1 VSSSG
6 RGHITAV
13 GESRLLDGALRSTNV
28 FLKRKLVSFGA
39 ADPPA
44 QSRNAR
50 GESFA
55 LDSAVLLAAIAGFAT
70 FVFHVATSGA
80 YGYHR
85 DELYYISCARHLAWG
100 YVDLPPLSPVII
112 KVALSVFGDSLT
124 GLRLLPAL
132 AAAAT
137 VVLSGRIARRLGGGL
152 VAQGLAMLALA
163 LAPFYLAV
171 GNIMTMNAFE
181 PLLWVSAAYLFMKAE
196 SDDRPL
202 RWLALGIVVG
212 LGCLNKDS
220 MFLFMGSACIGI
232 AFTPQRRAFARPG
245 FWLAVAVALALVAP
259 SLAWQSAHGWPHV
272 EVLRNKAAGL
282 NTTLDPAT
290 FYLWQILMMGPLS
303 APLWIAG
310 LWFVFSPGGARLR
323 WFGLTYFILLLVHLA
338 LQAKVYYLA
347 PIYPVLI
354 AAGSV
359 VIERALR
366 PRRWLAVA
374 YASVLLVAGLVI
386 APTAFPLLPL
396 KTFIAYQRIF
406 DMRGIMMERRPV
418 GIVPEQFADEFGWDS
433 LVDTMAAAYRRIPAD
448 QRAQAVFL
456 ASNYGQAGALDF
468 FGPKR
473 GLPPALS
480 GHLNYF
486 LYGTRGASGN
496 VVLAI
501 GLDPRLLRTQWKS
514 VVRVA
519 TYHDDYVLPDD
530 NDLAI
535 YLCTRPVGDFAA
547 WWPRT
552 RRYI

>member
-1 VSSSG
+1 
-6 RGHITAV
+6 
-13 GESRLLDGALRSTNV
+13 
-28 FLKRKLVSFGA
+28 VSFGA
-39 ADPPA
+39 ADPAA

-50 GESFA
+50 PASFN
-55 LDSAVLLAAIAGFAT
+55 LDSAIILAAAAGLAT
-70 FVFHVATSGA
+70 LVLHVATSGA

-100 YVDLPPLSPVII
+100 YVDLPPLSLVVI
-112 KVALSVFGDSLT
+112 KVALFVFGDSLT
-124 GLRLLPAL
+124 GLRLFPAL

-137 VVLSGRIARRLGGGL
+137 VVVSGRVARMLGGGL

-171 GNIMTMNAFE
+171 GNIMTMNSFE
-181 PLLWVSAAYLFMKAE
+181 PLFWMSAAYLFMKAE

-212 LGCLNKDS
+212 LGFLNKHS

-245 FWLAVAVALALVAP
+245 FWLAVAVAVALVAP
-259 SLAWQSAHGWPHV
+259 NLAWVSAHGWPHF
-272 EVLRNKAAGL
+272 EVLRNAAADKNL
-282 NTTLDPAT
+282 RLDPAT

-310 LWFVFSPGGARLR
+310 LWFLLFSPGGARLR
-323 WFGLTYFILLLVHLA
+323 WFGLAYFILLLVHLA
-338 LQAKVYYLA
+338 LHAKVYYLA

-359 VIERALR
+359 AIERALQ

-374 YASVLLVAGLVI
+374 YASLLLVAGLAI
-386 APTAFPLLPL
+386 APEAFPLLPL
-396 KTFIAYQRIF
+396 KTFIAYQHIF
-406 DMRGIMMERRPV
+406 DMRGVTMERRPK
-418 GIVPEQFADEFGWDS
+418 GIVPPQVADELGWDS
-433 LVDTMAAAYRRIPAD
+433 LVDTMSAAYQKLLPE

-456 ASNYGQAGALDF
+456 TYNYGQAGALDF

-496 VVLAI
+496 VVLAV
-501 GLDPRLLRTQWKS
+501 GMDAALLRTHWKS
-514 VVRVA
+514 VVQVA
-519 TYHDDYVLPDD
+519 TYHDDYVLPDE
-530 NDLAI
+530 NNLPV
-535 YLCTRPVGDFAA
+535 YLCTQPIGDFES

-552 RRYI
+552 KRYIT